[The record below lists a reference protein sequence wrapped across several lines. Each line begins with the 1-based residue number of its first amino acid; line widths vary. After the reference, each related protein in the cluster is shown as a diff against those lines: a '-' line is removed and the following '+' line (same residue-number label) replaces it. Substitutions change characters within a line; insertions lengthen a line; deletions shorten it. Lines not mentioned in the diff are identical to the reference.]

1 MSCLMTD
8 AEIIDRLCAVTTLLA
23 DIVREQSEII
33 LQAQLVYDG
42 EKERKAAAELD
53 ELEIALRRRM

>member
-1 MSCLMTD
+1 MTD

-33 LQAQLVYDG
+33 SQARLVYSG
-42 EKERKAAAELD
+42 EKERAAAAELD
-53 ELEIALRRRM
+53 ELEIALRRRT